1 MSATNMVINKKKIV
15 TILVS
20 AIGYI
25 LMVGV
30 AILFLLPFYWMFVT
44 AVKPANEIFA
54 YPPLLWPSEFHF
66 ENFVDSMKSSD
77 FGTFFKNSTIV
88 TTCATV
94 ITVFINLLAG
104 YAFAKYDFKGKN
116 VFFMIVL
123 STLMI
128 PTQVTMIP
136 NFIVMSKLNLL
147 NTYTGLILPPCAE
160 AFGLFL
166 SRQFMSELP
175 DELIEAARIDGA
187 TEFSIFRKIILPN
200 VGPLLSVLIIF
211 TVMWRWNDFQWPLI
225 LLSKSKMYTVQIG
238 LSMLNGSNYVNWN
251 MLMSASIISIMP
263 VIVVFFIFQKQFIQ
277 GIASTGIKG

>member
-1 MSATNMVINKKKIV
+1 
-15 TILVS
+15 
-20 AIGYI
+20 
-25 LMVGV
+25 
-30 AILFLLPFYWMFVT
+30 
-44 AVKPANEIFA
+44 
-54 YPPLLWPSEFHF
+54 
-66 ENFVDSMKSSD
+66 
-77 FGTFFKNSTIV
+77 
-88 TTCATV
+88 
-94 ITVFINLLAG
+94 
-104 YAFAKYDFKGKN
+104 
-116 VFFMIVL
+116 
-123 STLMI
+123 
-128 PTQVTMIP
+128 
-136 NFIVMSKLNLL
+136 
-147 NTYTGLILPPCAE
+147 
-160 AFGLFL
+160 
-166 SRQFMSELP
+166 MSELP